1 MVDFIRKIF
10 WSKFQQ
16 TNAMTTILVYLY
28 VDMYMRT
35 IVCRHSDS
43 YSIVYVCVIMQYVII
58 QSAYLQ

>member
-1 MVDFIRKIF
+1 
-10 WSKFQQ
+10 
-16 TNAMTTILVYLY
+16 MTTIFVYLY